1 MKRHHKIKLGD
12 TELRLSLS
20 FKTSLTIMEEVESPT
35 KIVESVL
42 KGYVAERNGHEYE
55 GEFAF
60 NERNSVRIIEL
71 GNAEFE
77 GKSFDEIGE
86 LAMEGNFLHFY
97 GEVLGYLNEMVLG
110 RSKEAE
116 DLEATDTPGE
126 QPGQSS

>member
-20 FKTSLTIMEEVESPT
+20 FKTSLTIMDEVESPT
-35 KIVESVL
+35 KIVESIL
-42 KGYVAERNGHEYE
+42 RGYQAEKLGQEYD
-55 GEFAF
+55 GEFVF
-60 NERNSVRIIEL
+60 NERNSVRIMEI

-110 RSKEAE
+110 RSKETSDVE
-116 DLEATDTPGE
+116 VEQKPGE

>member
-20 FKTSLTIMEEVESPT
+20 FKTSLTIMDEIASPT

-42 KGYVAERNGHEYE
+42 RGYQAEKHGQEYD
-55 GEFAF
+55 GEFVF
-60 NERNSVRIIEL
+60 NERNSVRIMEI

-110 RSKEAE
+110 RSKETADVE
-116 DLEATDTPGE
+116 GDQAPGE
-126 QPGQSS
+126 QLGQSS

>member
-20 FKTSLTIMEEVESPT
+20 FKTSLTIMDEIASPT
-35 KIVESVL
+35 KIVESIL
-42 KGYVAERNGHEYE
+42 RGYQAEKLGQEYD
-55 GEFAF
+55 GEFVF
-60 NERNSVRIIEL
+60 DERNSVRIMEI

-97 GEVLGYLNEMVLG
+97 GEVLGYLNEIVLG
-110 RSKEAE
+110 RSKETSDVE
-116 DLEATDTPGE
+116 VEQKPGE

>member
-1 MKRHHKIKLGD
+1 MKRHHKVKLGD

-20 FKTSLTIMEEVESPT
+20 FKTSLTIMDEVESPT
-35 KIVESVL
+35 KIVESIL
-42 KGYVAERNGHEYE
+42 RGYQAEKLGQEYD
-55 GEFAF
+55 GEFVF
-60 NERNSVRIIEL
+60 DERNSVRIMEI

-110 RSKEAE
+110 RSKETADVE
-116 DLEATDTPGE
+116 VEQEPGE

>member
-20 FKTSLTIMEEVESPT
+20 FKTSLTIMDEIASPT
-35 KIVESVL
+35 KIVESIL
-42 KGYVAERNGHEYE
+42 RGYQAEKLGQEYD
-55 GEFAF
+55 GEFVF
-60 NERNSVRIIEL
+60 NERNSVRIMEI

-110 RSKEAE
+110 RSQETSDVEVEQK
-116 DLEATDTPGE
+116 PGE

>member
-20 FKTSLTIMEEVESPT
+20 FKTSLTIMDEIASPT

-42 KGYVAERNGHEYE
+42 RGYQAEQLGREYD
-55 GEFAF
+55 GEFVF
-60 NERNSVRIIEL
+60 DERNSVQIIEI

-86 LAMEGNFLHFY
+86 LVMQGNFLHFY

-110 RSKEAE
+110 RSKETSDVE
-116 DLEATDTPGE
+116 VEQKPGE

>member
-20 FKTSLTIMEEVESPT
+20 FKTSLTIMDEIASPT
-35 KIVESVL
+35 KIVESIL
-42 KGYVAERNGHEYE
+42 RGYQAEKLGQEYD
-55 GEFAF
+55 GEFVF
-60 NERNSVRIIEL
+60 NERNSVRIMEI

-110 RSKEAE
+110 RSKETSDVE
-116 DLEATDTPGE
+116 VEQKPGE

>member
-1 MKRHHKIKLGD
+1 MKRHHKINIGG

-20 FKTSLTIMEEVESPT
+20 FKTSLAIMEEVESPT

-42 KGYVAERNGHEYE
+42 KGYVAEKAGEEYSD
-55 GEFAF
+55 EFGF

-110 RSKEAE
+110 RSKETE
-116 DLEATDTPGE
+116 DLEASDAPGE
-126 QPGQSS
+126 QLGQSS

>member
-1 MKRHHKIKLGD
+1 MNRHHKIKLGD

-20 FKTSLTIMEEVESPT
+20 FKTSLTIMDEIASPT

-42 KGYVAERNGHEYE
+42 RGYQAEKLGQEYD
-55 GEFAF
+55 GEFVF
-60 NERNSVRIIEL
+60 NERNSVRIMEI

-110 RSKEAE
+110 RSKETSDVE
-116 DLEATDTPGE
+116 VEQKPGE

>member
-1 MKRHHKIKLGD
+1 MKRHHKVKLGD

-20 FKTSLTIMEEVESPT
+20 FKTSLTIMDEVESPT
-35 KIVESVL
+35 KIVESIL
-42 KGYVAERNGHEYE
+42 RGYQAEKLGQEYD
-55 GEFAF
+55 GEFVF
-60 NERNSVRIIEL
+60 NERNSVRIMEI

-110 RSKEAE
+110 RSKETSDVE
-116 DLEATDTPGE
+116 VEQKPGE

>member
-20 FKTSLTIMEEVESPT
+20 FKTSLTIMDEIASPT

-42 KGYVAERNGHEYE
+42 RGYQAEKLGQEYN
-55 GEFAF
+55 GEFVF
-60 NERNSVRIIEL
+60 DERNSVRIMEI

-110 RSKEAE
+110 RSKETADVE
-116 DLEATDTPGE
+116 VEQEPGE